1 MYNLVILHDLLN
13 GGNNWGSFYTYEL
26 QVTPNFGFH
35 LIAYPLLH
43 FFSPQIVEKLFVSI
57 YIILMGV
64 SVPVFLKTF
73 AKQVFPFAYM
83 VFPVLFNFCI
93 LMGFYSFVVTVPLFL
108 LALSLSWKVRNS
120 PLPLKIFS
128 LNAAGI
134 ILFYFHLI
142 PAVLYMMSLMI
153 MAVSESSPIKN
164 KIKNIA
170 KLLAITI
177 PSVLNLFLYFFHTSF
192 FSSVHGSF
200 ANTPPVVLFSD
211 LLTFSMF
218 SYSYLSIIP
227 ISFLLFLYLRSLSV
241 FFHFS
246 IKNRSA
252 GSCWFSCFSTKEKFL
267 VLLASTMICIY
278 FLAPFQLGEGS
289 HFNQRFPWVIYLIT
303 LPLLCF
309 PEKVMSKRLCSVVV
323 AGVAALF
330 LVCNVVILWQQS
342 VIIQNFMSAKNVP
355 LPKGS
360 LIMLLKTINS
370 RRSPVDAL
378 MHASSHYGI
387 IKGCVDIGNYE
398 AATDLFPVRYKDC
411 LPALPPQSAIVN
423 HYETIETIKFEKYPS
438 IHYLLAWQADA
449 NNRKDLNHFYHVI
462 WEKESLSIWQ
472 RNTTSDQKRGLVTD

>member
-211 LLTFSMF
+211 LLTFSMIT
-218 SYSYLSIIP
+218 YSYLSIIP

-241 FFHFS
+241 FFHSS
-246 IKNRSA
+246 IKKRSA

-267 VLLASTMICIY
+267 VLLASAMICIY
-278 FLAPFQLGEGS
+278 FLAPFRLGEGS
-289 HFNQRFPWVIYLIT
+289 YFNQRFPWVIFLIT
-303 LPLLCF
+303 LPLLCV
-309 PEKVMSKRLCSVVV
+309 PEKVMSGRLCSVVF

-330 LVCNVVILWQQS
+330 LVFNVVILWKQN
-342 VIIQNFMSAKNVP
+342 VIIQDFMSAKNVP
-355 LPKGS
+355 LPKGA
-360 LIMLLKTINS
+360 LIMLFKTKDS
-370 RRSPVDAL
+370 GRSIDAL

-398 AATDLFPVRYKDC
+398 AATNLFPVRFKDC
-411 LPALPPQSAIVN
+411 LPALPPQSEIAN
-423 HYETIETIKFEKYPS
+423 HFETIKLGKYPS
-438 IHYLLAWQADA
+438 IHYLLAWEADA
-449 NNRKDLNHFYHVI
+449 NNRKNLNHLFHVI
-462 WEKESLSIWQ
+462 WEKESLSIW
-472 RNTTSDQKRGLVTD
+472 RKNTSSDQQSGLVTD